1 MRSSIQDVEHAD
13 CVRSASAMESSEMT
27 ATIKNTKRLLAA
39 TLGAWVVLAAAA
51 GANAAIVSFGGN
63 THTVSAR
70 GQGVYT
76 SQQVRTQGGVRE
88 VSIVTAASNGEAR
101 TDVTRWSDLDG
112 GTLQL
117 AFSHS
122 RANGPFGLTHSRGY
136 QQFSTHRDVAFRLSG
151 FYELA
156 GRGALRLHVFI
167 YDLQQGRFVVSEAH
181 VARTAGRLALGGGL
195 EDAGISGVL
204 AAGGR
209 FAMWYHAYTFSWPGL
224 GSASAHGELE
234 LAFTPGTQRVPE
246 PSALMLMLAGIPVA
260 FAVRRR
266 RWALAEER

>member
-1 MRSSIQDVEHAD
+1 MLSP
-13 CVRSASAMESSEMT
+13 
-27 ATIKNTKRLLAA
+27 IKINSRLMGAA
-39 TLGAWVVLAAAA
+39 LGGLIALVAAA
-51 GANAAIVSFGGN
+51 GANAAIVTFGGSA
-63 THTVSAR
+63 HTVSAR

-76 SQQVRTQGGVRE
+76 SEQVRTHGGVRE
-88 VSIVTAASNGEAR
+88 VSVVTAASNGEAR
-101 TDVTRWSDLDG
+101 TDVTRRSDLEE

-122 RANGPFGLTHSRGY
+122 RADGPFGLTHSRGY

-167 YDLQQGRFVVSEAH
+167 YDLLQGQFVVSEEH
-181 VARTAGRLALGGGL
+181 VARSAGRLALGGGT

-224 GSASAHGELE
+224 GAASARGEVQ
-234 LAFTPGTQRVPE
+234 LALSPTSQAVSE
-246 PSALMLMLAGIPVA
+246 PSALWLLVAGIPLALVA
-260 FAVRRR
+260 RRR
-266 RWALAEER
+266 HPSTGVGRP